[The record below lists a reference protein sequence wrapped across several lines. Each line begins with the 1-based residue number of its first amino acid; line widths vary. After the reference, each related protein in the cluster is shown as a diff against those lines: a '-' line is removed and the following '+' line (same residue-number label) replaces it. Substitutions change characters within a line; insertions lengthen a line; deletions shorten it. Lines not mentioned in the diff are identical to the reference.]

1 MPDPGRLVEDHMTL
15 QTLRG
20 KAGRAAKAGPRDP
33 AAAPRPIPIGE
44 DDSEIFTCPTCDRP
58 LATGVSR
65 CPGCRTHLVMGI
77 PLRRAVARG
86 GVGLIVALA
95 IGGGVIGAILLI
107 QNVVAVG
114 AVPSPAAASHDSGAT
129 PVPTVD
135 PPLPA
140 LARSGL
146 RQTSLI
152 NQRLATDAGK
162 LAAAMATHE
171 PGAADIAHALRTLA
185 ADATFG
191 ASVASNIGAWTDGAA
206 LSKRLAT
213 FYDSVGS
220 IAANGL
226 DVSITNRPAYLAAG
240 RRMLSAVG
248 ELRAID
254 AAAQEL
260 AASVHLPLTPV
271 TLPKGVGRP

>member
-1 MPDPGRLVEDHMTL
+1 MTL

-20 KAGRAAKAGPRDP
+20 KAGRATKASRGET
-33 AAAPRPIPIGE
+33 AATPLPNAIGE
-44 DDSEIFTCPTCDRP
+44 DDSEIFTCPTCSRP

-65 CPGCRTHLVMGI
+65 CPGCGTHLVLGR
-77 PLRRAVARG
+77 PLRRVVARG
-86 GVGLIVALA
+86 GVGLVIALA
-95 IGGGVIGAILLI
+95 IGGGVIGAIVLI

-114 AVPSPAAASHDSGAT
+114 LAPSPAAASAAGGAS

-135 PPLPA
+135 PALPA
-140 LARSGL
+140 RARSGL
-146 RQTSLI
+146 RQTALI

-162 LAAAMATHE
+162 LAVAMATHE

-191 ASVASNIGAWTDGAA
+191 ASVAPDIAAWADGAA
-206 LSKRLAT
+206 LSKRLAA
-213 FYDSVGS
+213 FYDAVGS
-220 IAANGL
+220 TALNGL

-240 RRMLSAVG
+240 RRMLSVVSG
-248 ELRAID
+248 LRAID